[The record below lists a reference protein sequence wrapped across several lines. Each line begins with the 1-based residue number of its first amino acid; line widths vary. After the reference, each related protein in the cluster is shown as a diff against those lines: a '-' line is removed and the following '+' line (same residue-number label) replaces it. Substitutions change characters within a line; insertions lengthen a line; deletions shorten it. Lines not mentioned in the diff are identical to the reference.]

1 MAYSPAVV
9 QRARARLAQ
18 AKAAHE
24 AETAARLEAAYEK
37 FPELAQIDRQLR
49 ATMAQVVAASF
60 RKGEDPAQAI
70 ADIRAKNLEL
80 QRRREWI
87 LADYDESL
95 LEDTPVC
102 AQCGGTGY
110 VGAQMCE
117 CLRELCR
124 QEQKKELTTL
134 LGTGRERFEQ
144 FRLDYYPDT
153 PDPNYGISPRQT
165 MRLVLQKCQRY
176 AREFTPNA
184 SSLLFTGG
192 TGLGKTFL
200 SGCIARAV
208 ADGGYSVVYDTAIH
222 LLADYEAAKFGENT
236 EENRGRTGKYTAC
249 DLLIIDDLGTEMV
262 TQFTVSALYSVIN
275 DRMMAHKPVILS
287 TNLSPEELRTR
298 YSAQIASRIL
308 GTYQVLQFLGNDIRM
323 KTQ

>member
-1 MAYSPAVV
+1 MY
-9 QRARARLAQ
+9 
-18 AKAAHE
+18 K
-24 AETAARLEAAYEK
+24 
-37 FPELAQIDRQLR
+37 RQ
-49 ATMAQVVAASF
+49 
-60 RKGEDPAQAI
+60 GEDPAQAI
-70 ADIRAKNLEL
+70 AAIRAKNLEL

-184 SSLLFTGG
+184 SSLLFTGE

-236 EENRGRTGKYTAC
+236 EENRSRTGKYTVC
-249 DLLIIDDLGTEMV
+249 DLLIIDEDVYKRQPHEAAGICRYGDADLPGR
-262 TQFTVSALYSVIN
+262 AG
-275 DRMMAHKPVILS
+275 RRAGGP
-287 TNLSPEELRTR
+287 
-298 YSAQIASRIL
+298 AAS
-308 GTYQVLQFLGNDIRM
+308 F
-323 KTQ
+323 

>member
-1 MAYSPAVV
+1 
-9 QRARARLAQ
+9 
-18 AKAAHE
+18 
-24 AETAARLEAAYEK
+24 
-37 FPELAQIDRQLR
+37 
-49 ATMAQVVAASF
+49 
-60 RKGEDPAQAI
+60 
-70 ADIRAKNLEL
+70 
-80 QRRREWI
+80 
-87 LADYDESL
+87 
-95 LEDTPVC
+95 
-102 AQCGGTGY
+102 
-110 VGAQMCE
+110 MCE
-117 CLRELCR
+117 CLQELCR

-184 SSLLFTGG
+184 SSLLFTGE

-208 ADGGYSVVYDTAIH
+208 ADGGYSVVYDTAIR

-236 EENRGRTGKYTAC
+236 EENRGRTEKYTAC

-262 TQFTVSALYSVIN
+262 TQFTISALYSVIN
-275 DRMMAHKPVILS
+275 DRLMAHKPVILS

-323 KTQ
+323 KT

>member
-1 MAYSPAVV
+1 
-9 QRARARLAQ
+9 
-18 AKAAHE
+18 
-24 AETAARLEAAYEK
+24 
-37 FPELAQIDRQLR
+37 
-49 ATMAQVVAASF
+49 
-60 RKGEDPAQAI
+60 
-70 ADIRAKNLEL
+70 
-80 QRRREWI
+80 
-87 LADYDESL
+87 
-95 LEDTPVC
+95 
-102 AQCGGTGY
+102 
-110 VGAQMCE
+110 MCE

-184 SSLLFTGG
+184 SSLLFTGE

-236 EENRGRTGKYTAC
+236 EENRSRTGKYTAC

-275 DRMMAHKPVILS
+275 DRLMAHKPVILS

-323 KTQ
+323 KT

>member
-1 MAYSPAVV
+1 M
-9 QRARARLAQ
+9 
-18 AKAAHE
+18 
-24 AETAARLEAAYEK
+24 
-37 FPELAQIDRQLR
+37 
-49 ATMAQVVAASF
+49 
-60 RKGEDPAQAI
+60 
-70 ADIRAKNLEL
+70 
-80 QRRREWI
+80 
-87 LADYDESL
+87 ADYDESL

-184 SSLLFTGG
+184 SSLLFTGE

-236 EENRGRTGKYTAC
+236 EENRSRTGKYTAC

-275 DRMMAHKPVILS
+275 DRLMAHKPVILS

-323 KTQ
+323 KTQERRPFS

>member
-1 MAYSPAVV
+1 MRVPA
-9 QRARARLAQ
+9 
-18 AKAAHE
+18 
-24 AETAARLEAAYEK
+24 
-37 FPELAQIDRQLR
+37 
-49 ATMAQVVAASF
+49 
-60 RKGEDPAQAI
+60 
-70 ADIRAKNLEL
+70 
-80 QRRREWI
+80 
-87 LADYDESL
+87 
-95 LEDTPVC
+95 
-102 AQCGGTGY
+102 
-110 VGAQMCE
+110 
-117 CLRELCR
+117 ELCR

-184 SSLLFTGG
+184 SSLLFTGE

-236 EENRGRTGKYTAC
+236 EENRSRTGKYTAC

-275 DRMMAHKPVILS
+275 DRLMAHKPVILS

-323 KTQ
+323 KTQERRPFS